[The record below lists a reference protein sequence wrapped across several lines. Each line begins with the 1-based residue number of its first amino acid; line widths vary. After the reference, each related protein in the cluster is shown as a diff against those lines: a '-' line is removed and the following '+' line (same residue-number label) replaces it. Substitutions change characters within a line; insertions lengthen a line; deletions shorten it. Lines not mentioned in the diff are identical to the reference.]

1 LEHLETRPLD
11 ILVAEDNLINQ
22 KITVRLLEKAGHR
35 VTVASDGREALAAWR
50 EKPFDVVL
58 MDIQMPH
65 LNGFECT
72 AAIRALEEPTG
83 GRVPILALTAHA
95 LKGYDRRCLDAGM
108 DGYISKPMRPE
119 ELMAAIHRVTAGGL
133 NQPLLPIIS

>member
-1 LEHLETRPLD
+1 
-11 ILVAEDNLINQ
+11 
-22 KITVRLLEKAGHR
+22 
-35 VTVASDGREALAAWR
+35 
-50 EKPFDVVL
+50 
-58 MDIQMPH
+58 MPH

-83 GRVPILALTAHA
+83 SRVLILALTAHA

-119 ELMAAIHRVTAGGL
+119 ELMAAIHRVTAGGVS
-133 NQPLLPIIS
+133 QPVFP